1 VASFSLARAASLWSA
16 RHICYHKARVRLF
29 CLAFLTGNPVVEV
42 GINDKR
48 RRGNEIVGRY
58 DIIPVKT
65 EDWRRLPGHVT
76 FLPAPAPCRRGH
88 VTGEG
93 GLARVAVVKTEDW
106 IRYEDVE
113 LHEIVDRDEYERS
126 RLVKFRPVDAARCEL
141 MRFRVRPPHAAA
153 RVRKVPRASAR
164 ERGAAAAD
172 RRADVGVGTADRAP
186 RRPADSRLL
195 LSGAASPPGESRTG
209 FRWWEAWGPC

>member
-1 VASFSLARAASLWSA
+1 
-16 RHICYHKARVRLF
+16 
-29 CLAFLTGNPVVEV
+29 
-42 GINDKR
+42 
-48 RRGNEIVGRY
+48 
-58 DIIPVKT
+58 
-65 EDWRRLPGHVT
+65 
-76 FLPAPAPCRRGH
+76 
-88 VTGEG
+88 
-93 GLARVAVVKTEDW
+93 VAVVKTEDW

-153 RVRKVPRASAR
+153 KRVRKVPRASAR

-195 LSGAASPPGESRTG
+195 LSGAASPPTPGESRTG